1 MNKSAV
7 MVYKLA
13 WIKCALMTVAAGM
26 AAFTTA
32 MAGVKWND
40 LDGTEAVC
48 VVFGCIGT
56 MILVVVAFLD
66 RTISRIEN
74 EQRQIPGTPENLVA
88 TKTEK

>member
-1 MNKSAV
+1 
-7 MVYKLA
+7 
-13 WIKCALMTVAAGM
+13 
-26 AAFTTA
+26 
-32 MAGVKWND
+32 
-40 LDGTEAVC
+40 
-48 VVFGCIGT
+48 